1 MYLLTTTMGDYMAK
15 HLHVLRVIGDRT
27 AKIQRYRDRW
37 FYVVVELNEKLPE
50 GRQVRLNVFGLYSD
64 FYFAIVENEKARRK
78 VNEVNDYTRR
88 VAQMTDIFTL
98 EVFANHRDK
107 YVRLKKRLI
116 NSIKERELKGIAN
129 KCFRN
134 LCNGYL
140 ATKSG
145 FSRFSRKAE
154 NIR

>member
-1 MYLLTTTMGDYMAK
+1 MAK
-15 HLHVLRVIGDRT
+15 NLHVLRVIGDRT
-27 AKIQRYRDRW
+27 AKIQRYRDRG
-37 FYVVVELNEKLPE
+37 FYVAVELNEKLPE
-50 GRQVRLNVFGLYSD
+50 GRQVRLNVLGLYSD
-64 FYFAIVENEKARRK
+64 FYFAVVENEKARRK
-78 VNEVNDYTRR
+78 VNEVNDYAKR

-98 EVFANHRDK
+98 EVFENSRNK

-116 NSIKERELKGIAN
+116 DSIKSRELKGIEN

-140 ATKSG
+140 LKSG
-145 FSRFSRKAE
+145 FPRFSRKAE

>member
-1 MYLLTTTMGDYMAK
+1 
-15 HLHVLRVIGDRT
+15 
-27 AKIQRYRDRW
+27 
-37 FYVVVELNEKLPE
+37 
-50 GRQVRLNVFGLYSD
+50 
-64 FYFAIVENEKARRK
+64 
-78 VNEVNDYTRR
+78 
-88 VAQMTDIFTL
+88 MTDIFTL
-98 EVFANHRDK
+98 EVFENSHNK

-116 NSIKERELKGIAN
+116 DSIKLRELKGIAN

-140 ATKSG
+140 LKSG

>member
-1 MYLLTTTMGDYMAK
+1 MAK
-15 HLHVLRVIGDRT
+15 HLHILRVIGDRT
-27 AKIQRYRDRW
+27 AKIQRYRDRG
-37 FYVVVELNEKLPE
+37 FYVVIELNEKLPE
-50 GRQVRLNVFGLYSD
+50 GRQVRLNVLGLYSD

-78 VNEVNDYTRR
+78 VNEVNNYTRR

-98 EVFANHRDK
+98 EVFENSRNK
-107 YVRLKKRLI
+107 YVRRKKRLI
-116 NSIKERELKGIAN
+116 DSIKARELKGIAN

-140 ATKSG
+140 AKSG

-154 NIR
+154 NIK

>member
-1 MYLLTTTMGDYMAK
+1 MAK
-15 HLHVLRVIGDRT
+15 HLHVLRVIGDRST
-27 AKIQRYRDRW
+27 KIQRYRDRG
-37 FYVVVELNEKLPE
+37 FYIAVELNEKLPE
-50 GRQVRLNVFGLYSD
+50 GRQVRLNVLGLYSD
-64 FYFAIVENEKARRK
+64 FYFTIVENEKARRK

-98 EVFANHRDK
+98 EVFENSRNK
-107 YVRLKKRLI
+107 YVRLKKRLV

-134 LCNGYL
+134 LSDGYL
-140 ATKSG
+140 PRSG
-145 FSRFSRKAE
+145 FYRFNRKAE

>member
-1 MYLLTTTMGDYMAK
+1 MAK

-27 AKIQRYRDRW
+27 AKIQKYRDRG

-50 GRQVRLNVFGLYSD
+50 GRQVRLNVLGLYSD
-64 FYFAIVENEKARRK
+64 FYFAVVENEKARRK

-88 VAQMTDIFTL
+88 VAQMTDIFTV
-98 EVFANHRDK
+98 EVFGNSRNK

-116 NSIKERELKGIAN
+116 DSIKERELKGIAN

-140 ATKSG
+140 SKSG
-145 FSRFSRKAE
+145 FSRFSRKTE
-154 NIR
+154 YTK

>member
-1 MYLLTTTMGDYMAK
+1 MAK
-15 HLHVLRVIGDRT
+15 HLHILRVIGDRT
-27 AKIQRYRDRW
+27 AKIQRYRDRG
-37 FYVVVELNEKLPE
+37 FYVAVELNEKLPE

-64 FYFAIVENEKARRK
+64 FYFAIVENGKARRK
-78 VNEVNDYTRR
+78 INEANDYTRR

-98 EVFANHRDK
+98 EVFENSRNK
-107 YVRLKKRLI
+107 YVRLKKRLV

-140 ATKSG
+140 LKSG
-145 FSRFSRKAE
+145 FSRFSRKADG
-154 NIR
+154 IK

>member
-1 MYLLTTTMGDYMAK
+1 MAQ
-15 HLHVLRVIGDRT
+15 HLHILRVIGDRT
-27 AKIQRYRDRW
+27 AKIQRYRDRG
-37 FYVVVELNEKLPE
+37 FYVAVELNEKLPE
-50 GRQVRLNVFGLYSD
+50 GRQLRLNVLGLYSD
-64 FYFAIVENEKARRK
+64 FYFALVDNEKARRK

-88 VAQMTDIFTL
+88 VTQMTDIFTL
-98 EVFANHRDK
+98 EVFENSRNK

-116 NSIKERELKGIAN
+116 DIIKERELKGIAN

-140 ATKSG
+140 PKSG

-154 NIR
+154 DIK

>member
-1 MYLLTTTMGDYMAK
+1 MAK

-27 AKIQRYRDRW
+27 AKIQRYRDRGL
-37 FYVVVELNEKLPE
+37 YVAVELNEKLPE
-50 GRQVRLNVFGLYSD
+50 GRQVRLNVLGLYSD
-64 FYFAIVENEKARRK
+64 FYFAVVENEKARRK
-78 VNEVNDYTRR
+78 VNKVNAYTKR

-98 EVFANHRDK
+98 EVFENSRNK

-116 NSIKERELKGIAN
+116 NSIKLRELKGIEN

-140 ATKSG
+140 PKSG

-154 NIR
+154 NIK

>member
-1 MYLLTTTMGDYMAK
+1 MAK
-15 HLHVLRVIGDRT
+15 HLHVLRVVGDRT
-27 AKIQRYRDRW
+27 AKIQRYRDRG
-37 FYVVVELNEKLPE
+37 FYVVIELNEKLPE
-50 GRQVRLNVFGLYSD
+50 GRQVRLNVLGLYSD

-78 VNEVNDYTRR
+78 VNEVNNYTRR

-98 EVFANHRDK
+98 EVFENSRNK

-116 NSIKERELKGIAN
+116 DSIKERELKGIAN

-134 LCNGYL
+134 LCDGYL
-140 ATKSG
+140 PKSG

-154 NIR
+154 NIK

>member
-1 MYLLTTTMGDYMAK
+1 MAK
-15 HLHVLRVIGDRT
+15 HLHVLRVVGDRT
-27 AKIQRYRDRW
+27 AKIQRYRDRG
-37 FYVVVELNEKLPE
+37 FYVVIELNEKLPE
-50 GRQVRLNVFGLYSD
+50 GRQVRLNVLGLYSD

-78 VNEVNDYTRR
+78 VNEVNNYTRR

-98 EVFANHRDK
+98 EVFENSRNK

-116 NSIKERELKGIAN
+116 DSIKERELKGIAN

-134 LCNGYL
+134 LCDGYL
-140 ATKSG
+140 PKSG

>member
-1 MYLLTTTMGDYMAK
+1 MAK
-15 HLHVLRVIGDRT
+15 HLHILRVIGDRT
-27 AKIQRYRDRW
+27 AKIERYKDRG
-37 FYVVVELNEKLPE
+37 FYVAVELSEKLPE
-50 GRQVRLNVFGLYSD
+50 GRQVRLNVLGLYSD
-64 FYFAIVENEKARRK
+64 FYFAVVENEKARRK

-88 VAQMTDIFTL
+88 AAQMTNIFTL
-98 EVFANHRDK
+98 EVFENSRNK

-116 NSIKERELKGIAN
+116 DSIKLRELKGIAN

-140 ATKSG
+140 PKSG

-154 NIR
+154 NIK